1 MKGDTYKV
9 QELCKCVCAYI
20 TMMPRE
26 NLVSHKHKKGYVVL
40 YICITIPSENMRQKK
55 KRARHE
61 VRS

>member
-1 MKGDTYKV
+1 VVLIKYKNCASV
-9 QELCKCVCAYI
+9 YAYI
-20 TMMPRE
+20 TMIPRE

-55 KRARHE
+55 KERARHE